1 MNYPNRVILKGEKNA
16 AIVKAVQK
24 QLNKKGCGP
33 LDVDGDF
40 GNKTMNAV
48 KLFQTRFTDQLGRP
62 LVIDGKVG
70 PLSWAALFGENSVH
84 LSEPPRSEMIKKVL
98 SIAAGEIGVME
109 DPPHSNSGPEVDQYL
124 ARVGLEG
131 GYAWCAA
138 FVYWCF
144 DEACKKLN
152 RKNPVYKTAGVLNL
166 WNNSTAKKI
175 LSADA
180 YAKPSLINPGQIFIM
195 SYGGGLGHTGIVE
208 KVSGGFLT
216 TIEGNTNDGGSR
228 EGIGVF
234 RRTGRKI
241 KDINKGFLQY

>member
-1 MNYPNRVILKGEKNA
+1 MNYPNRVISKGEKNSA
-16 AIVKAVQK
+16 VVKAVQK
-24 QLNKKGCGP
+24 QLNARGCGP
-33 LDVDGDF
+33 VDVDGIF
-40 GNKTMNAV
+40 GNKTAGAV
-48 KLFQTRFTDQLGRP
+48 KLFQSRFTDQLGRP

-70 PLSWAALFGENSVH
+70 PLSWASLFGENTIHV
-84 LSEPPRSEMIKKVL
+84 SEPPKTEMIKNVL
-98 SIAAGEIGVME
+98 QIAGGEIGVME
-109 DPPHSNSGPEVDQYL
+109 DPPHSNSGPEVDEYL
-124 ARVGLEG
+124 ASVGLGG
-131 GYAWCAA
+131 GYSWCAA

-144 DEACKKLN
+144 NEACKKIG
-152 RKNPVYKTAGVLNL
+152 RKNPLYRTAGVLNH

-180 YAKPSLINPGQIFIM
+180 FANPSLVKPGQIFIM

-208 KVSGGFLT
+208 KVNGGFLI